1 MKKTV
6 IILCLTCFSIGF
18 SQDKNTTT
26 YPQYEWKG
34 NALLLLG
41 GALDISYEK
50 YISDDSGYGISAF
63 IAYDKDLDR
72 KFSLTPYYRIYFG
85 QKKAAGFFIE
95 GFGMINNYRTTA
107 YTFESMNFIALRQA
121 TVTDLAL
128 GFGLGGKWVT
138 KKGILFEINTGVGRN
153 LLYKE
158 DNVNRMEFVG
168 RGGIG
173 IGYRF

>member
-1 MKKTV
+1 MKKII

-41 GALDISYEK
+41 GALDISFEK

-72 KFSLTPYYRIYFG
+72 KLSSSRFGKFSFE
-85 QKKAAGFFIE
+85 FF
-95 GFGMINNYRTTA
+95 
-107 YTFESMNFIALRQA
+107 
-121 TVTDLAL
+121 
-128 GFGLGGKWVT
+128 KCT
-138 KKGILFEINTGVGRN
+138 KRCF
-153 LLYKE
+153 
-158 DNVNRMEFVG
+158 DSF
-168 RGGIG
+168 
-173 IGYRF
+173 

>member
-1 MKKTV
+1 M
-6 IILCLTCFSIGF
+6 
-18 SQDKNTTT
+18 
-26 YPQYEWKG
+26 
-34 NALLLLG
+34 
-41 GALDISYEK
+41 
-50 YISDDSGYGISAF
+50 
-63 IAYDKDLDR
+63 
-72 KFSLTPYYRIYFG
+72 TPYYRIYFG

-95 GFGMINNYRTTA
+95 GFGMINNYKTTA

-138 KKGILFEINTGVGRN
+138 KKGILFEINTGMGRN